1 MDMIH
6 ASTLTP
12 TQAEDAG
19 ELARLCREH
28 DRISLTFPTGEG
40 DYYLLYEKS
49 TLVSALSAFYTG
61 NDTTECC
68 AFTHPAAR
76 RQGCF
81 TRLLEALTEEL
92 GEQDIIFMADERCCD
107 TVCTLQ
113 ALGAEVWYREYMME
127 FDFDGCS
134 GRDAGALDSSG
145 KITFQPARHTTSPS
159 PTDKQCDA
167 NCTNITGSQCDTNCQ
182 DIADGPGL
190 TGEEYSILYDCTKA
204 GSFFLDF
211 RGNEVYFYEF
221 EIDPQLRGKGIGT
234 AAFRHLLDILSRWEE
249 HTESFQQLHFPAN
262 RPMRLLLQ
270 VSGGNEAACSLY
282 QNAGLSITDALT
294 CYLY

>member
-12 TQAEDAG
+12 AQAEDA
-19 ELARLCREH
+19 EKLARLCREH

-145 KITFQPARHTTSPS
+145 KITFQPACHADSPD
-159 PTDKQCDA
+159 PT
-167 NCTNITGSQCDTNCQ
+167 G
-182 DIADGPGL
+182 G
-190 TGEEYSILYDCTKA
+190 EYSILYDCTKA

-211 RGNEVYFYEF
+211 RGNEVYFYGF

-270 VSGGNEAACSLY
+270 VSGDNEAACSLY